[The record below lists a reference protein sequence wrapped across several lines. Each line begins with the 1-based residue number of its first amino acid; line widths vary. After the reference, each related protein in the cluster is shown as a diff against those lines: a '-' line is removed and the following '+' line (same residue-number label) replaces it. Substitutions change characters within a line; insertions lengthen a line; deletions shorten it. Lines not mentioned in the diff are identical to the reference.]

1 MNAAAKR
8 AFAEARR
15 RHGGL
20 SLTNFMSG
28 YGATA
33 TNNPEALWSWP
44 QLAQISNRMT
54 MIFTGHPAVHCDG
67 TLFVR
72 IINRSEPAART
83 RGNPGREH

>member
-33 TNNPEALWSWP
+33 TNNPEALWSGPNWHKS
-44 QLAQISNRMT
+44 AT
-54 MIFTGHPAVHCDG
+54 A
-67 TLFVR
+67 
-72 IINRSEPAART
+72 
-83 RGNPGREH
+83 